1 LPFAAKRLAAQAGAV
16 LEACAHLPNQ
26 ALLSAPAGVDSIL
39 PGKKLQNRFQDCETA
54 IPDYGFAPRHDPPRP
69 NQKPHSDMKDLSK
82 YRNIGIFAHVDAG
95 KTTTTERILK
105 LTGKIHKIGEV
116 HDGASTMDF
125 MEQEAERGITIQS
138 AATTCFWKGYQ
149 FNVID
154 TPGHVD
160 FTIEVYRSLKVLDGG
175 VGVFCGS
182 GGVEPQSET
191 NWRYANDS
199 KVSRVIYVN
208 KLDRTGADF
217 YRVVAQVKKIL
228 GALPLVMVLPIGIE
242 GDFSGVVDLLTM
254 KAHVWDE
261 SGQPENFKIE
271 EIPADMVEKAKEYR
285 AALIDIAVEQDDAA
299 MEKYLEGVEPDIET
313 LKKCIR
319 KGTIDLVFF
328 PTYCGSSFKNK
339 GLQLV
344 LDAVVDYLPSPTD
357 VRPLPEVD
365 AEGNE
370 TGKFAIIDPKAPF
383 RGLAFKIMDDKF
395 GALTFTRIYSGTIK
409 KGDTVLNSFTGK
421 TERISRMVEMHAD
434 DRKEIDSAQAGD
446 IVAIVGLKNVQ
457 TGHTLCDEK
466 NPATLEPMVFPDPVI
481 SIAVAPKDKANAEK
495 LANAIGK
502 MIQEDPSFR
511 VETDEETKEMIL
523 KGMGELHLD
532 IKIDILKRTH
542 KVEVIVGAPQVA
554 YRETITKEISD
565 SYTHKKQSG
574 GSGQFAKID
583 YRIEPGE
590 AGTGFI
596 FESKVVGGNVPKEYI
611 PAVEKGFKG
620 MVSKGPLAGYPC
632 LDFKVVL
639 LDGGSH
645 AVDSSALA
653 FEIASKAAYR
663 QTMPKAGPQIL
674 EPIMKLDVFA
684 PEEKV
689 GDVIGDLNRRR
700 GVIQGQDSTPGGIRV
715 KAEAPLSAMFGYIG
729 DLRTMTSGRGQF
741 SMEFSHYAPCPKNV
755 SDDVIAKAKAKEEAL
770 RAAK

>member
-1 LPFAAKRLAAQAGAV
+1 
-16 LEACAHLPNQ
+16 
-26 ALLSAPAGVDSIL
+26 
-39 PGKKLQNRFQDCETA
+39 
-54 IPDYGFAPRHDPPRP
+54 
-69 NQKPHSDMKDLSK
+69 MKDLLK

-116 HDGASTMDF
+116 HDGESTMDF
-125 MEQEAERGITIQS
+125 MDQEAERGITIQS
-138 AATTCFWKGYQ
+138 AATTCFWRDHQ

-199 KVSRVIYVN
+199 KVSRIIYVN
-208 KLDRTGADF
+208 KLDRVGADF
-217 YRVVAQVKKIL
+217 YRVVDQVKNVL
-228 GALPLVMVLPIGIE
+228 GATPLVMCLPIGTE
-242 GDFSGVVDLLTM
+242 SDFVGVVDLMTM
-254 KAHVWDE
+254 KAMIWDD
-261 SGQPENFKIE
+261 SGQPENFKVE
-271 EIPADMVEKAKEYR
+271 DIPADLQAKAEEYR
-285 AALIDIAVEQDDAA
+285 SLLVETAVEQDDDV
-299 MEKYLEGVEPDIET
+299 MEAYLEGNEPDNET

-319 KGTIDLVFF
+319 KGTIDLAFF

-339 GLQLV
+339 GLQLI
-344 LDAVVDYLPSPTD
+344 LDAVVDFLPSPLE
-357 VRPLPEVD
+357 VKPLPEVD

-370 TGKFAIIDPKAPF
+370 TGEFAEPKADAPF

-395 GALTFTRIYSGTIK
+395 GALTFTRIYSGK
-409 KGDTVLNSFTGK
+409 VSKGDTILNSFTGK

-434 DRKEIDSAQAGD
+434 DRAELDTAQAGD
-446 IVAIVGLKNVQ
+446 IVAIVGMKNVQ
-457 TGHTLCDEK
+457 TGHTLCDQK

-481 SIAVAPKDKANAEK
+481 SVAVAAKDKANAEK
-495 LANAIGK
+495 MGIAIGK
-502 MIQEDPSFR
+502 MVAEDPSFR
-511 VETDEETKEMIL
+511 VETDEETGETIL

-532 IKIDILKRTH
+532 IKVDILKRTH
-542 KVEVIVGAPQVA
+542 NVEVEVGAPQVA
-554 YRETITKEISD
+554 YRETITKPTTD

-583 YRIEPGE
+583 YTIEPAE
-590 AGTGFI
+590 AGEGFI
-596 FESKVVGGNVPKEYI
+596 FESTVVGGNVPKEFI
-611 PAVEKGFKG
+611 PAVEKGFER
-620 MVSKGPLAGYPC
+620 SLEKGPLAGYPC
-632 LDFKVVL
+632 LDFKVTL
-639 LDGGSH
+639 TDGGFH
-645 AVDSSALA
+645 AVDSSAIA

-674 EPIMKLDVFA
+674 EPIMKIDIFT

-700 GVIQGQDSTPGGIRV
+700 GMIQGQDPTPGGVRI
-715 KAEAPLSAMFGYIG
+715 KAEAPLSEMFGYIG

-741 SMEFSHYAPCPKNV
+741 SMEFSHYSACPKNV
-755 SDDVIAKAKAKEEAL
+755 SDDVIAKAKEREEA
-770 RAAK
+770 KNK